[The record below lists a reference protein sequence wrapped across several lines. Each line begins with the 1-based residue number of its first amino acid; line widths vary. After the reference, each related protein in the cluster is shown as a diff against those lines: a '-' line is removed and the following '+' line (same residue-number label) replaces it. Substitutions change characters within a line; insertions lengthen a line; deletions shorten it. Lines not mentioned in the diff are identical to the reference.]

1 MSAKL
6 MVIAFIIAALGV
18 LGANSIFVV
27 KETERAVLLEFGAVA
42 RADISPGLH
51 FKKPFVNNVVKFD
64 SRILTLDAEPE
75 RFLTLEKKALIVD
88 SFAKFKVNNA
98 DSFYRATS
106 GDTRRAELLLRA
118 RINEGLRNEISRRTL
133 HEVVSGERDELMNIL
148 TARMDEGARADF
160 GVEVVD
166 VRVKRIDLPPEVSQ
180 SVYNRMNT
188 ERDIEAREHRA
199 QGQELAA
206 GIRADAEK
214 QREVILANAY
224 AEAEEIRGE
233 GDAQAANI
241 YAAAFNKDPEFYEFY
256 RSMAAYSRTFS
267 NRSDV
272 LLVDPNSD
280 FFKYLKRS
288 TPE

>member
-1 MSAKL
+1 MSAKVL
-6 MVIAFIIAALGV
+6 VVGFIVAVLGI
-18 LGANSIFVV
+18 LGANSVFVV
-27 KETERAVLLEFGAVA
+27 SEMERAVLLEFGAVQ
-42 RADISPGLH
+42 RADIQPGLH
-51 FKKPFVNNVVKFD
+51 FKKPFINEIVKFD
-64 SRILTLDAEPE
+64 ARVLTLDAEPE

-88 SFAKFKVNNA
+88 SFAKFKVDNA
-98 DSFYRATS
+98 DRFYTATS
-106 GDTRRAELLLRA
+106 GDERRAELLLRQ
-118 RINEGLRNEISRRTL
+118 RINNGLRNEISARSL
-133 HEVVSGERDELMNIL
+133 HEVVSGERDQLMNVL
-148 TARMDEGARADF
+148 TTRLDKVAREEL

-224 AEAEEIRGE
+224 ADSEEIRGE
-233 GDAQAANI
+233 GDAQAAST
-241 YAAAFNKDPEFYEFY
+241 YAAAFSKDPEFYGFY
-256 RSMAAYSRTFS
+256 RSMAAYNRTF
-267 NRSDV
+267 NNPSDV

-280 FFKYLKRS
+280 FFKYLKS
-288 TPE
+288 KDQ